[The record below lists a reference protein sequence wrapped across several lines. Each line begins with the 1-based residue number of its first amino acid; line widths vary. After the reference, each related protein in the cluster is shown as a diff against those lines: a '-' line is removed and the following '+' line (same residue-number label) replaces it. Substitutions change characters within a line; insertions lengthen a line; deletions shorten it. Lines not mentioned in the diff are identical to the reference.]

1 VRSRRYRQQHTRAKY
16 ALCLLALLA
25 ALALAIS
32 GCGGVGISGASNNLG
47 NLLTV
52 YSSLPLQG
60 ASAGVS
66 QQLVNGEKLA
76 LYEAGGHV
84 GQFRVSYYS
93 LDDANPQTGQW
104 DPGITAADAKTAAQ
118 DTSTIAYL
126 GDYNSAATAISLPLI
141 NAAGILQV
149 SPASPYGGLTSS
161 LDAGQ
166 DEPERFYPTGH
177 RSFGRLQPADSVQAG
192 AQVRL
197 MGALHIKR
205 LYVIDDQDP
214 FQIPLA
220 QILAGDAAGGGI
232 QVLGHDSIATTAGS
246 EFSGEV
252 RKVVRS
258 GAQAVFFS
266 GGTSPGVVA
275 LWQQLHAA
283 DPHLL
288 LLGPNT
294 MLNAAFASQI
304 GSAGESTYITT
315 PILPDRAYP
324 ASAQRLFADY
334 RSHFHEAPTPAAL
347 YGYEAMSVV
356 LAAIRNAGSHGND
369 KQAVIDQFFH
379 THDRDSVLGRYSI
392 QPSGDSTLSRY
403 AADRVAN
410 GQLVF
415 WRAFEA
421 G

>member
-1 VRSRRYRQQHTRAKY
+1 MPSAASRRA
-16 ALCLLALLA
+16 ALSKPVLGAAALLA
-25 ALALAIS
+25 ALALAAS
-32 GCGGVGISGASNNLG
+32 GCGGIGISGASNLS

-60 ASAGVS
+60 PSAGVS
-66 QQLVNGEKLA
+66 GQIVNGEKLA
-76 LYEAGGHV
+76 LYGAGGQV
-84 GQFRVSYYS
+84 GKFRVSYSS
-93 LDDANPQTGQW
+93 LDDANPQTRQW
-104 DPGITAADAKTAAQ
+104 DPGITAAAAKTAAQ

-126 GDYNSAATAISLPLI
+126 GDYNSPATAISLPLM

-149 SPASPYGGLTSS
+149 SPASPYVGLTSS

-177 RSFGRLQPADSVQAG
+177 RSFGRLLPADPVQAA

-197 MGALHIKR
+197 MGALHVKR

-214 FQIPLA
+214 FQVPLA
-220 QILAGDAAGGGI
+220 QIVANDAQGAGI
-232 QVLGHDSIATTAGS
+232 QVLGHDGIATTAGS
-246 EFSGEV
+246 EFTGEI
-252 RKVVRS
+252 RKVLRS

-266 GGTSPGVVA
+266 GGTSPGVLT

-294 MLNAAFASQI
+294 MLNATFATQI

-315 PILPDRAYP
+315 PVLSISAYP
-324 ASAQRLFADY
+324 AAAQRIFADY
-334 RSHFHEAPTPAAL
+334 RTRFHETPTPEAL

-369 KQAVIDQFFH
+369 KRAVIDQFFR
-379 THDRDSVLGRYSI
+379 TRNRDSVLGRYSI
-392 QPSGDSTLSRY
+392 QPGGDTTLARY
-403 AADRVAN
+403 GVDRVVH

-415 WRAFEA
+415 WRALE
-421 G
+421 GR